1 MASQPRCARLTP
13 NRAEDPLNDLKVPRQ
28 RTHQSVRRD
37 DRRLASGLS
46 EVSKFFR
53 PNPDYPRP
61 FVEAIQNMVSAV
73 IYDPD
78 AVYGM
83 AHHVASHMS
92 NFEEIDQARETIC
105 NIVPDQG
112 AELLEWR
119 DADPDRADDVEI
131 IQSNLDCDLIE
142 ASFIAW
148 QSEAEKL
155 FDELADYL
163 AVWGEEMESEEA

>member
-1 MASQPRCARLTP
+1 M
-13 NRAEDPLNDLKVPRQ
+13 
-28 RTHQSVRRD
+28 
-37 DRRLASGLS
+37 
-46 EVSKFFR
+46 
-53 PNPDYPRP
+53 
-61 FVEAIQNMVSAV
+61 
-73 IYDPD
+73 
-78 AVYGM
+78 
-83 AHHVASHMS
+83 
-92 NFEEIDQARETIC
+92 
-105 NIVPDQG
+105 PDQG

>member
-1 MASQPRCARLTP
+1 MELAGPDQEGNFTMTIQNL
-13 NRAEDPLNDLKVPRQ
+13 AERIALCFEIVE
-28 RTHQSVRRD
+28 SD
-37 DRRLASGLS
+37 DGTN
-46 EVSKFFR
+46 FFR
-53 PNPDYPRP
+53 PNPDSPRP

-73 IYDPD
+73 IYDTD

-92 NFEEIDQARETIC
+92 NFEEIDQARETLC

-131 IQSNLDCDLIE
+131 IQSNIDCDLIE